1 MSADQGWR
9 AVLPHGERLLWHCR
23 PNGGVQIS
31 DFFTPR
37 LPFALV
43 FTAFAIFW
51 MAATSQMAQMG
62 PASGGALDLFP
73 LFGLSFMFVGLYMAF
88 GIPFWDAYERRHSS
102 YALTDEA
109 AYIAMDLFGRRSLK
123 RFPIS
128 DMNALEVEDGPQ
140 GTVWFNRDVRVYRK
154 TSSYRTTN
162 SVRQTHT
169 TTTRTG
175 FKCIDA
181 PRTVYQMILGQ
192 MHSKRVD
199 EAVTG

>member
-1 MSADQGWR
+1 MTTQPLARYG
-9 AVLPHGERLLWHCR
+9 A
-23 PNGGVQIS
+23 PNGALASGLTTSV
-31 DFFTPR
+31 TPR
-37 LPFALV
+37 PG
-43 FTAFAIFW
+43 TR
-51 MAATSQMAQMG
+51 
-62 PASGGALDLFP
+62 P
-73 LFGLSFMFVGLYMAF
+73 
-88 GIPFWDAYERRHSS
+88 
-102 YALTDEA
+102 
-109 AYIAMDLFGRRSLK
+109 
-123 RFPIS
+123 
-128 DMNALEVEDGPQ
+128 ALELEDGPQ